1 MSIWTLL
8 WSCTKKI
15 LLDLATAY
23 NLFQDFAQLVM
34 KHEAVRKKT
43 QQTIMNTE
51 HGKSLDY

>member
-23 NLFQDFAQLVM
+23 NLFQAFIQLVM
-34 KHEAVRKKT
+34 KHEAIRKKT
-43 QQTIMNTE
+43 PQTIMNTE
-51 HGKSLDY
+51 RGKSLDY